1 VTEPVRFCHNP
12 RPDRM
17 PPDRPAS
24 LEHRDRPEPSIATE
38 IRVRYCECDPMNVA
52 HHSVYTIWF
61 EMGRTELLR
70 ASGQTYRAFEEAGVF
85 LAVVSLS
92 VKYRRPAK
100 YDDLLTLVTR
110 LRDVGHVKIEHTY
123 ELRRG
128 DEILAVGEST
138 LACLDREGRARPLPE
153 LLRAG
158 IGGAVH

>member
-1 VTEPVRFCHNP
+1 MNRDASQSPQ
-12 RPDRM
+12 RP
-17 PPDRPAS
+17 PTPKS
-24 LEHRDRPEPSIATE
+24 VLQVGTE

-52 HHSVYTIWF
+52 HHSVYPIWF

-70 ASGQTYRAFEEAGVF
+70 ASGRTYREFEEAGIF

-92 VKYRRPAK
+92 IKYKRPAK
-100 YDDLLTLVTR
+100 YDDLLTLITR

-128 DEILAVGEST
+128 DDVLATGEST

-158 IGGAVH
+158 IGGRAAS